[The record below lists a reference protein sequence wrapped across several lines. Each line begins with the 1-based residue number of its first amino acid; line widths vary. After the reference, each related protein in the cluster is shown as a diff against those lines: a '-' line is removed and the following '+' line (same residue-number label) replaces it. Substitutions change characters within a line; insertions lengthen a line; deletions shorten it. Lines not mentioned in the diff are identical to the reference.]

1 MLLNLLPI
9 YYGDKKEIKFFDVII
24 ISMNN
29 SDSINGISFED
40 YQEWFLSTYTKDK
53 AYEFQKEWRITFNKR
68 MCGNLKQFPF
78 IKSIILGERISDE
91 YANRLIKISKR
102 KKIPVYKRKL
112 NKSKSKIITERI
124 L

>member
-1 MLLNLLPI
+1 M
-9 YYGDKKEIKFFDVII
+9 D
-24 ISMNN
+24 
-29 SDSINGISFED
+29 
-40 YQEWFLSTYTKDK
+40 
-53 AYEFQKEWRITFNKR
+53 
-68 MCGNLKQFPF
+68 GNLQQFPF

-91 YANRLIKISKR
+91 YANRLIEISKR